1 MPRIFALFSVLLL
14 AALACSLPNSD
25 TPVGGS
31 SPTPDVATAVA
42 ATLTA
47 VSAAPTPELT
57 ETPAAPAPSA
67 VALTVAYARQGD
79 ILLWREGGAPR
90 ALTTTRLDESPRIS
104 DDGQV
109 VAFLRNGELYSV
121 RADGS
126 GERPLV
132 NRAYLDSFRAA
143 GMLDVRIRQFD
154 FVPDSREIF
163 FSLYAETDGYPMP
176 FGDLHRVNADGL
188 AAPSIVLSAGQGEG
202 QWTFSPDGRFFALA
216 QGNQIRVLNRD
227 GSGDRVLFTFPFVS
241 TYSEWTYY
249 PQVVW
254 RDDSAGF
261 YTVIPA
267 AAALENPSQ
276 PTRYYYVPLA
286 EGSPA
291 QLAEFVA
298 VPVWGS
304 FPLIAPNGLSVAYA
318 RPDGSS
324 QSLHVIDLSTA
335 DRVLQTD
342 SNLFIV
348 NWNPDSRH
356 VVFYNP
362 NTPYDVYLQAFGE
375 PPLPLNDGV
384 GALEGLRWVT
394 ESRFLFLRGGQLC
407 LRDVSTPGV
416 VIDSNVTAYD
426 FAFAP

>member
-1 MPRIFALFSVLLL
+1 MSRIFALVSLLLL
-14 AALACSLPNSD
+14 AALACSLPIFDS
-25 TPVGGS
+25 PVGGDS
-31 SPTPDVATAVA
+31 TPDVATVVA

-47 VSAAPTPELT
+47 VSAAPTPEPS
-57 ETPAAPAPSA
+57 ETPAVPASSA
-67 VALTVAYARQGD
+67 AALTVAYAREGNL
-79 ILLWREGGAPR
+79 LLWREGEAPR
-90 ALTTTRLDESPRIS
+90 ALTTTGQDESPRIS

-109 VAFLRNGELYSV
+109 VAFLRNGELYSI

-132 NRAYLDSFRAA
+132 NRAYLDSFRAT
-143 GMLDVRIRQFD
+143 GMLDVRVRQFG
-154 FVPDSREIF
+154 FVPGSHEVF

-176 FGDLHRVNADGL
+176 LADLQRVNADGG
-188 AAPSIVLSAGQGEG
+188 APSVVLAAGQGEG
-202 QWTFSPDGRFFALA
+202 QWTFSPDGRLFALA

-227 GSGDRVLFTFPFVS
+227 GSGDRIVFTFEFVS

-254 RDDSAGF
+254 REDSAGF

-267 AAALENPSQ
+267 SAALESPSQ

-298 VPVWGS
+298 APVWES
-304 FPLIAPNGLSVAYA
+304 FALMAPNGLSVAYI
-318 RPDGSS
+318 RPEGSA

-335 DRVLQTD
+335 DRAIQTD

-348 NWNPDSRH
+348 NWNPDSLH

-394 ESRFLFLRGGQLC
+394 EGRFLFLREGQLC
-407 LRDVSTPGV
+407 LRDGSTPSM

>member
-1 MPRIFALFSVLLL
+1 MPRIFVLFALLL
-14 AALACSLPNSD
+14 LTALACSLPMSD
-25 TPVGGS
+25 APAGG
-31 SPTPDVATAVA
+31 SPTPDVATVVA

-47 VSAAPTPELT
+47 VSAAPTPEPS
-57 ETPAAPAPSA
+57 ETPAAPVASPGTLTA
-67 VALTVAYARQGD
+67 VYAREGN
-79 ILLWREGGAPR
+79 ILLWREGESPR

-109 VAFLRNGELYSV
+109 VAFLRSGELYSV

-132 NRAYLDSFRAA
+132 NRAYLESFRAA
-143 GMLDVRIRQFD
+143 GMLEVRIKQFD
-154 FVPDSREIF
+154 FIPASREIF

-176 FGDLHRVNADGL
+176 LGDLHRVNADGG
-188 AAPSIVLSAGQGEG
+188 APAIVLAAGQGDG

-227 GSGDRVLFTFPFVS
+227 GSGDRVVFTFPFVS

-267 AAALENPSQ
+267 SAALETPSQ
-276 PTRYYYVPLA
+276 PTRYYYVPLT
-286 EGSPA
+286 EGSSA

-298 VPVWGS
+298 VPVWES
-304 FPLIAPNGLSVAYA
+304 FPRIAPNGLSVAYV
-318 RPDGSS
+318 RPEGSS

-348 NWNPDSRH
+348 NWNPNSRH

-384 GALEGLRWVT
+384 GALEGVNWVT

-407 LRDVSTPGV
+407 LRDGSSPSM
-416 VIDSNVTAYD
+416 VIDSNVAAYD
-426 FAFAP
+426 FTLAP